1 MRKHFETNKFRNKIY
16 TYSFLFMTAA
26 ALPFIPAAEVS
37 ADSVT
42 VGPPIAQEIALG
54 YSTADDLNLRS
65 ASSATSESLMKINA
79 GDSMIILGE
88 EEDWYKVQVG
98 DKTGYMKKIY
108 INDECIAFATTQ
120 NLNLRKT
127 ADANGSVVNQFNQG
141 DPMTV
146 LEKEGDWYKV
156 SYDNTVGYVNKEFVD
171 FQYNIYIDGNDINMR
186 KGATTES
193 EVVTTLDN
201 ATIVTVLN
209 KAGEWYKVR
218 YDGQIGYVKDTCTS
232 FTEPV
237 EEVVIPTTTST
248 TTKKSSSTSSTK
260 KTSSSSS
267 KKSSSS
273 SSKGSS
279 SSSGSGSSST
289 ASGSGQAVVNYA
301 LNFVGNPYKYGGNS
315 LTNGTDCSGFVKL
328 VYQHFG
334 VSLPRT
340 SSALRSVGT
349 KVSGLSNAKPGD
361 IICYSGHVAIY
372 MGGNKIVHASNAK
385 DGIKISYNASYKTIL
400 AIRRIFN

>member
-1 MRKHFETNKFRNKIY
+1 MRKYFETNRIKNRIF

-26 ALPFIPAAEVS
+26 AIPFIPAAQVN

-42 VGPPIAQEIALG
+42 VGPPIAQEITLG
-54 YSTADDLNLRS
+54 FSTADNLNLRS
-65 ASSATSESLMKINA
+65 AASATSESLMKINA
-79 GDSMIILGE
+79 GDSMIILGDE
-88 EEDWYKVQVG
+88 NDWYKVQVG
-98 DKTGYMKKIY
+98 DKTGYMKKLY
-108 INDECIAFATTQ
+108 VNDECIAFATTQ

-127 ADANGSVVNQFNQG
+127 AAADGAVVNQFNQG

-156 SYDNTVGYVNKEFVD
+156 SYDNTTGYVNKDFVD
-171 FQYNIYIDGNDINMR
+171 FEYKIYIDGSNINMR

-218 YDGQIGYVKDTCTS
+218 YDGKVGYVKDTCTS
-232 FTEPV
+232 FTEPE
-237 EEVVIPTTTST
+237 EEVVVVTPTTS
-248 TTKKSSSTSSTK
+248 KKNN
-260 KTSSSSS
+260 SSSS
-267 KKSSSS
+267 KKKSSSKKNNSSSNKNNSSSS
-273 SSKGSS
+273 SSS
-279 SSSGSGSSST
+279 

-301 LNFVGNPYKYGGNS
+301 LNFVGNPYRYGGNS
-315 LTNGTDCSGFVKL
+315 LTNGTDCSGFVHL
-328 VYQHFG
+328 VYKHFG
-334 VSLPRT
+334 VSVPRS
-340 SSALRSVGT
+340 SSALRSAGR
-349 KVSGLSNAKPGD
+349 KVNGLSNAKPGD

-372 MGGNKIVHASNAK
+372 MGGNKIVHASNRK
-385 DGIKISYNASYKTIL
+385 DGIKISYNASYRNIL